1 MSRQKFGAGLEVDD
15 IVQMTVVI
23 ALSKQIPKA
32 LEIIVVDDEAD
43 VVEIFG
49 TQMHFD
55 DVVVSMESAAG
66 MRVGQSL

>member
-1 MSRQKFGAGLEVDD
+1 MSRQEFGAGLEVDD

-23 ALSKQIPKA
+23 ALSQKIPKA
-32 LEIIVVDDEAD
+32 LQIIVVDDETR

-55 DVVVSMESAAG
+55 NVVVSM
-66 MRVGQSL
+66 